1 MRNSAPNG
9 GPPEVLEE
17 RPEGVWF
24 TVRDGRRTVR
34 CLVERSAWEARA
46 LRSRDMTSN
55 VRENW
60 RSVSL
65 LAHQKLS
72 LEDAPV
78 PAEIHL
84 TADDLYNVSWFE
96 RNKS

>member
-1 MRNSAPNG
+1 MHSSAQNG
-9 GPPEVLEE
+9 DPPEVLEE

-24 TVRDGRRTVR
+24 TVHDGRRTVR

-46 LRSRDMTSN
+46 LRSDDMTSN

-60 RSVSL
+60 RSITS

-72 LEDAPV
+72 LEEAPV

-96 RNKS
+96 QGKS